1 MFLSDPIERIAE
13 IGDQAHGPTGSDR
26 PGTGHYGSMRQLWC
40 LLCSAI
46 VLLAACGG
54 DDRTPD
60 SQTTPSAESQASS
73 TPEASPSPSELPVPP
88 EMCEGQQE
96 IVSDPA
102 ARIGGELSGDVTGD
116 GVEDIVSIAS
126 GTGDADCST
135 FVVVEAGS
143 EVLSVPLAQEGS
155 APSNGFPR
163 VNTLVQID
171 SEPGLE
177 IVVDVLAGASTSFTA
192 VFGFGTGTLARYEI
206 EGRDPYADMFPTGG
220 SVGHLEATDCMG
232 AARVVISLAV
242 PGGDGYDLR
251 RNFYAVAEGR
261 FTKDGVEKIALDD
274 QQDLEAYQEFIA
286 TPFGTCPA

>member
-1 MFLSDPIERIAE
+1 MLPSDPIERIAE
-13 IGDQAHGPTGSDR
+13 IGEQAQGSKW
-26 PGTGHYGSMRQLWC
+26 PEGAGTGDYWSMMRLCC

-46 VLLAACGG
+46 VLFAACGG
-54 DDRTPD
+54 DERANGR
-60 SQTTPSAESQASS
+60 QATPSAESDASS
-73 TPEASPSPSELPVPP
+73 TPETTPSPSELPVPP
-88 EMCEGQQE
+88 EVCEGQQE
-96 IVSDPA
+96 IASDPS

-126 GTGDADCST
+126 GAGDPDCNT

-155 APSNGFPR
+155 APTNGFPR
-163 VNTLVQID
+163 VNALVQID

-177 IVVDVLAGASTSFTA
+177 IVADVLAGASTSFSA
-192 VFGFGTGTLARYEI
+192 VFGFGTGTLTRYEI

-220 SVGHLEATDCMG
+220 SVGHLEASDCMG

-242 PGGDGYDLR
+242 PGGDGYDLT
-251 RNFYAVAEGR
+251 RNFYAVAKGR
-261 FTKDGVEKIALDD
+261 FTKDGVEKTTLDD